1 MSNNALYAHNR
12 KSLRQD
18 LILNSKIIIHLCSLK
33 IKHASLFHE
42 HYF

>member
-1 MSNNALYAHNR
+1 MNNNALQAHSR
-12 KSLRQD
+12 KSLRED

-33 IKHASLFHE
+33 FKNASLFHE